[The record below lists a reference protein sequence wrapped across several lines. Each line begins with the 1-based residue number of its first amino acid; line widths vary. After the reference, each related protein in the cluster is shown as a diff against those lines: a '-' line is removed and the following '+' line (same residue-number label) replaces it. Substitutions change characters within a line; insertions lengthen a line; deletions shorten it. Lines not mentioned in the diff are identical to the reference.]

1 MKAIVHVVL
10 KKDVLDPQGKAV
22 EAALRTLGFG
32 EVSEVRQG
40 KFFEITLDGHRDDAS
55 ARLNRMCEEL
65 LANPVIE
72 DYRITIPDA

>member
-22 EAALRTLGFG
+22 EAALQTLGFG

-40 KFFEITLDGHRDDAS
+40 KFFEITLDGQRDDAP
-55 ARLNRMCEEL
+55 ARLDRMCEEL

>member
-22 EAALRTLGFG
+22 ESALRTLGFG

-40 KFFEITLDGHRDDAS
+40 KFFEITLDGSRDDAR
-55 ARLNRMCEEL
+55 ARLASMCEEL

-72 DYRITIPDA
+72 DYRVRIPDA